1 MTDVPTDGVIA
12 FRASTYG
19 GLDDALAL
27 LTIEVTQDGMPVEG
41 AIETIDLASRDDAS
55 IEAHDIIV
63 VWRPSAALAA
73 EASYVATIS
82 TIDGWNPEGEPIVD
96 AIEVTTGAGPAGDG
110 LEASFAAPEL
120 SAVPAEAGRRV
131 CCNDEACGGPVCA
144 AEQIAEQATLAAVVV
159 AGAGPMLTQTYLRAY
174 AGQPGAL
181 EEIAVLGIAANVD
194 GVTMQRSFAD
204 AADDYCV
211 QLERVSL
218 IDGSVTQHEEQCVAH
233 GDLQLASTPNP
244 DLIAFAEACS
254 APFWEDTGEPWVPG
268 EDESGGS
275 ESEGSGSEGSGS
287 EGSGSEGSGSEG
299 GDESGPPSR
308 CSCSRSLPLEERG
321 APGRTRT
328 CDIRLRRPA
337 LYPAE
342 LRALGPRVRG
352 DAVGARGF
360 EPPAFCSQSRRATR
374 LRHAPIEATMVAD
387 PSRAGHRSRPAC
399 TFSAHPGQSATSFRR
414 ARPRCETSAFA
425 ARSSSA
431 TVPAPP
437 SIHACGS

>member
-1 MTDVPTDGVIA
+1 MAAALAVCGSVMAAARPAEACSPPPELALFPELGSGAMTDVPTDGVIA

-299 GDESGPPSR
+299 GDESGDDSGGQDDDASG
-308 CSCSRSLPLEERG
+308 CACNVDDRG
-321 APGRTRT
+321 SMA
-328 CDIRLRRPA
+328 PA
-337 LYPAE
+337 L
-342 LRALGPRVRG
+342 ALFVFAFAAPRR
-352 DAVGARGF
+352 
-360 EPPAFCSQSRRATR
+360 T
-374 LRHAPIEATMVAD
+374 
-387 PSRAGHRSRPAC
+387 
-399 TFSAHPGQSATSFRR
+399 RR
-414 ARPRCETSAFA
+414 ARQDSNLRH
-425 ARSSSA
+425 
-431 TVPAPP
+431 PA
-437 SIHACGS
+437 